1 MIGTNAA
8 GGPHLTTR
16 GGAEGEGPRSG
27 DTLCDL
33 PHGGPPR
40 RLATVGDDPG
50 GKAPDM
56 LDLLIIC
63 VSLGVLA
70 ALVLLFVAFP
80 YRGRSLPG
88 AERLGDGV
96 AAVADKI
103 DPGEAPPQGVLG
115 SPEAARRTR
124 RRIEHA
130 ESRLTRRLQ
139 GLSHAVTRG
148 DRHAAAGRDP
158 RAATGGDRPAATG
171 DDRRLAGGDDR
182 LDVSGDDRR
191 VAAVGGRRSSLV
203 AGPRHSRR

>member
-1 MIGTNAA
+1 
-8 GGPHLTTR
+8 
-16 GGAEGEGPRSG
+16 
-27 DTLCDL
+27 
-33 PHGGPPR
+33 
-40 RLATVGDDPG
+40 
-50 GKAPDM
+50 M

-182 LDVSGDDRR
+182 RLAGGDDRLDVSGDDRR

>member
-1 MIGTNAA
+1 
-8 GGPHLTTR
+8 
-16 GGAEGEGPRSG
+16 
-27 DTLCDL
+27 
-33 PHGGPPR
+33 
-40 RLATVGDDPG
+40 
-50 GKAPDM
+50 M
-56 LDLLIIC
+56 LSLLIIC

-148 DRHAAAGRDP
+148 HRHAATASDGRTATGNDL
-158 RAATGGDRPAATG
+158 RAAIGDDHVAGTGDARWAATG
-171 DDRRLAGGDDR
+171 DDRR
-182 LDVSGDDRR
+182 
-191 VAAVGGRRSSLV
+191 AVTRGGRRSSV
-203 AGPRHSRR
+203 AAGPRHSRR